1 MGVRIEK
8 INSVRFG
15 WNTTKL
21 EKKITKRTIDAL
33 EKAQQQGHV
42 VMIATGRPFES
53 SLKHAV
59 TVKVDKYG
67 GFISN
72 FNGGLITNIKT
83 NEIILDTKFEIDL
96 LKEIIEFIDE
106 LGVDYSILHD
116 KNLYTNYHSKWLFRL
131 YRKAI
136 GQNVIKDDRHFDKI
150 NFSVNK
156 ILLNDSMKNLKVTRK
171 LIEDKFNNKLE
182 ISFSSRVSIE
192 ITPANTSKG
201 QSVLKVAETLGI
213 PREDTIAFGNYG
225 NDISM
230 ITLCGTG
237 VAMKNSS
244 KELLEKADYVTD
256 TNNRDGIAK
265 YLEKYVLK

>member
-1 MGVRIEK
+1 MR
-8 INSVRFG
+8 
-15 WNTTKL
+15 KL
-21 EKKITKRTIDAL
+21 IALDLDGTLLNWRKKITKRTIDAL

-83 NEIILDTKFEIDL
+83 NEIISDTKFEINL

-106 LGVDYSILHD
+106 LCVDYSILHD
-116 KNLYTNYHSKWLFRL
+116 KNLYTNYHSKWLFRI

-156 ILLNDSMKNLKVTRK
+156 ILLNDSMKNLKITRK
-171 LIEDKFNNKLE
+171 LIEEKFKGKLE
-182 ISFSSRVSIE
+182 ISFSSPVSIE

-201 QSVLKVAETLGI
+201 RSVLKVAEKLGI

-244 KELLEKADYVTD
+244 KELINVADNVTD